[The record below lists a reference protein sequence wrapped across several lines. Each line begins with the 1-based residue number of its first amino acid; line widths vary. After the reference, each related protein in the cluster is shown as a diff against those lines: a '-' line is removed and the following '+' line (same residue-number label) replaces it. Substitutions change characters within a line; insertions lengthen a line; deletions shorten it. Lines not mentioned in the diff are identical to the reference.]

1 MGNDAVVRA
10 SWVSGLVVCLVTLLL
25 PAAFLSAG
33 LPKLELPPDKPSL
46 AGQLLIASPRMQDP
60 RFQRTVILM
69 VRQGPEGALG
79 ITINRPVQELPLATL
94 LERLGERDAAVEGS
108 VQVFAGGPVQPQ
120 MGFVLHSGD
129 YHRRETVVIDGRFA
143 MTQSLEVLRD
153 IAAKRGPHKAL
164 VAFGYAGWAP
174 GQLEAELD
182 SEAWYVAPA
191 NPHLVFDEARDK
203 VWEQAMARR
212 PRDL

>member
-1 MGNDAVVRA
+1 MA
-10 SWVSGLVVCLVTLLL
+10 LIL
-25 PAAFLSAG
+25 PASLLCAAV
-33 LPKLELPPDKPSL
+33 PKHKPVAENPSL
-46 AGQLLIASPRMQDP
+46 AGQLLIASPRMSDP

-69 VRQGPEGALG
+69 VRHGKEGALG
-79 ITINRPVQELPLATL
+79 IAINRPVDERPLASL
-94 LERLGERDAAVEGS
+94 LEKLGEKDAAVAGN
-108 VQVFAGGPVQPQ
+108 VQIFAGGPVQPE
-120 MGFVLHSGD
+120 MGFVVHTVD
-129 YHRRETVVIDGRFA
+129 YKRPGTFVINGRFS

-153 IAAKRGPHKAL
+153 MGQKRGPQKAL

-182 SEAWYVAPA
+182 GEAWFVAPA
-191 NPHLVFDEARDK
+191 DTQLVFDEARDK

>member
-1 MGNDAVVRA
+1 VLSVWPRR
-10 SWVSGLVVCLVTLLL
+10 SLFGLVALLL
-25 PAAFLSAG
+25 PASLLCAAV
-33 LPKLELPPDKPSL
+33 PKHKPAAENPSL
-46 AGQLLIASPRMQDP
+46 TGQLLIASPRMSDP

-69 VRQGPEGALG
+69 VRHGKDGALG
-79 ITINRPVQELPLATL
+79 IAINRPVDERPLASL
-94 LERLGERDAAVEGS
+94 LEKLGEKDAAVAGS
-108 VQVFAGGPVQPQ
+108 VQIFAGGPVQPE
-120 MGFVLHSGD
+120 MGFVVHTAD
-129 YHRRETVVIDGRFA
+129 YKRPGTFVINGRFS

-153 IAAKRGPHKAL
+153 MGQKRGPQKAL

-182 SEAWYVAPA
+182 GEAWFVAPA
-191 NPHLVFDEARDK
+191 DTQLVFDEARDK

>member
-1 MGNDAVVRA
+1 VA
-10 SWVSGLVVCLVTLLL
+10 LIL
-25 PAAFLSAG
+25 PASLLCAAV
-33 LPKLELPPDKPSL
+33 PKHKPVAENPSL
-46 AGQLLIASPRMQDP
+46 AGQLLIASPRMSDP

-69 VRQGPEGALG
+69 VRHGKEGALG
-79 ITINRPVQELPLATL
+79 IAINRPVDERPLASL
-94 LERLGERDAAVEGS
+94 LEKLGEKDAAVAGN
-108 VQVFAGGPVQPQ
+108 VQIFAGGPVQPE
-120 MGFVLHSGD
+120 MGFVVHTVD
-129 YHRRETVVIDGRFA
+129 YKRPGTFVINGRFS

-153 IAAKRGPHKAL
+153 MGQKRGPQKAL

-182 SEAWYVAPA
+182 GEAWFVAPA
-191 NPHLVFDEARDK
+191 DTQLVFDEARDK

>member
-1 MGNDAVVRA
+1 LF
-10 SWVSGLVVCLVTLLL
+10 GLVALLL
-25 PAAFLSAG
+25 PASLLCAAV
-33 LPKLELPPDKPSL
+33 PKHKPAAENPSL
-46 AGQLLIASPRMQDP
+46 TGQLLIASPRMSDP

-69 VRQGPEGALG
+69 VRHGKDGALG
-79 ITINRPVQELPLATL
+79 IAINRPVDERPLASL
-94 LERLGERDAAVEGS
+94 LEKLGEKDAAVAGS
-108 VQVFAGGPVQPQ
+108 VQIFAGGPVQPE
-120 MGFVLHSGD
+120 MGFVVHTAD
-129 YHRRETVVIDGRFA
+129 YKRPGTFVINGRFS

-153 IAAKRGPHKAL
+153 MGQKRGPQKAL

-182 SEAWYVAPA
+182 GEAWFVAPA
-191 NPHLVFDEARDK
+191 DTQLVFDEARDK

>member
-1 MGNDAVVRA
+1 VRA
-10 SWVSGLVVCLVTLLL
+10 SWVSGVVICLVALVL

-33 LPKLELPPDKPSL
+33 LPKLELAPDRPSL
-46 AGQLLIASPRMQDP
+46 AGQLLIASPKMPDP

-69 VRQGPEGALG
+69 VRHGPDGALG

-94 LERLGERDAAVEGS
+94 LERLGETEAGVEGS

-120 MGFVLHSGD
+120 VGFVLHSAE
-129 YHRRETVVIDGRFA
+129 YRRRETVVIDGRFA
-143 MTQSLEVLRD
+143 MTQSPEVLRD

-182 SEAWYVAPA
+182 GEAWLVSPA
-191 NPHLVFDEARDK
+191 DPQLVFDEARDK
-203 VWEQAMARR
+203 VWKQAMARR